1 MLDLLVLRI
10 NLFVLLLI
18 PWRLP
23 AGLNLIFPDPVLE
36 KRFFTLLFVFSL
48 GIKTPLLKLQ
58 PLGCPAGHSK
68 FGELI
73 DKLENS
79 INRIYLFFIK
89 RD

>member
-48 GIKTPLLKLQ
+48 GIKTPLLKL
-58 PLGCPAGHSK
+58 
-68 FGELI
+68 
-73 DKLENS
+73 
-79 INRIYLFFIK
+79 
-89 RD
+89 